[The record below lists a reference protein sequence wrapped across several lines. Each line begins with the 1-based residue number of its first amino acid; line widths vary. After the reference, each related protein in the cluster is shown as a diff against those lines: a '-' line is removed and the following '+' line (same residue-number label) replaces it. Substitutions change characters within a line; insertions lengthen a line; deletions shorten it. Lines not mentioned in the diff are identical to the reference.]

1 MLHIDVGLSS
11 IRASQQALYAIS
23 NNIANANTEGY
34 HRQRVELIDRNPVTI
49 GSIQIGSGVD
59 VDSLT
64 RLRDTATEAS
74 LISTKSRHAE
84 SETTLRILGQLES
97 ALLPS
102 SGSLIS
108 TVSNFFNE
116 IEQLAAQ
123 PSTVTI
129 RDAVI
134 AAAEDVVNQISQLD
148 TRLNQL
154 RSNNVIAIHE
164 EVNAIN
170 DETAQIADLNRD
182 IRIQSHSG
190 SQPNTLLD
198 QRDRLVSQL
207 SERVD
212 ISLQSFLVDD
222 SPLVAAGG
230 SIIIAEKATT
240 LRAET
245 TPDGRATVQATNG
258 GATVAPT
265 SGTLQA
271 MLAGQQAIDEIQ
283 QSLHDWAN
291 EFIATVDAIHASGQG
306 QNSQL
311 EFIQGV
317 RNVSPPSIPLEGL
330 ATTFPVESGSLFV
343 TLTESSTGQ
352 RTTHQVDIDVTSDS
366 LEDALS
372 RLDTIPQLTSIYQPD
387 TGKVALRANAGYS
400 IDFAGGIDAVPAA
413 SNLTGTASPKLSGFP
428 TTSENTNWTAT
439 ISGSGTVGTTPG
451 LRLDITNSVTG
462 AAIKS
467 LDIGKNY
474 LPGETLTIADGVN
487 LSFTSGTVTN
497 GENFAFDIV
506 ANPDETGMLV
516 TLGLQSLFTGDAST
530 GIGLNPH
537 VQESPLNLA
546 ASRTGESADSSNL
559 KRMIQL
565 RESVQFVSRNET
577 LEERITSLSTS
588 TAFRIQAEQAN
599 FEYLNEQKIHLE
611 NVRDSVSGV
620 DPNEELLTMMEYQRQ
635 FQAASRFI
643 TVVDEALDELLR
655 FIN

>member
-84 SETTLRILGQLES
+84 SENTLRILGQLES

-102 SGSLIS
+102 RGSLIS
-108 TVSNFFNE
+108 SVSNFFNE

-129 RDAVI
+129 RDAAI

-154 RSNNVIAIHE
+154 RSNNAIAIHE

-170 DETAQIADLNRD
+170 QETTQIADLNRD
-182 IRIQSHSG
+182 IRIQTHSG

-212 ISLQSFLVDD
+212 ISLQSFLVND

-245 TPDGRATVQATNG
+245 SADGRATVQTTNG
-258 GATVAPT
+258 GATVVPT
-265 SGTLQA
+265 SGALQA
-271 MLAGQQAIDEIQ
+271 MLAGQQTIDEIQ

-291 EFIATVDAIHASGQG
+291 EFIATLDAIHASGQG
-306 QNSQL
+306 HNSQL
-311 EFIQGV
+311 GFIQGV
-317 RNVSPPSIPLEGL
+317 REVSAPSIPLDEI
-330 ATTFPVESGSLFV
+330 ATPFPVESGRLFV
-343 TLTESSTGQ
+343 TLTESATGQ

-366 LEDALS
+366 LDDVLS

-400 IDFAGGIDAVPAA
+400 IDFAGGIDAVPTA
-413 SNLTGTASPKLSGFP
+413 SNLTGSASPKLSGFP
-428 TTSENTNWTAT
+428 KSSENANWTAT
-439 ISGSGTVGTTPG
+439 VSGSGTVGTTLG

-462 AAIKS
+462 ATIKS
-467 LDIGKNY
+467 LDIGENY
-474 LPGETLTIADGVN
+474 LSGETLAIADGVN
-487 LSFTSGTVTN
+487 LSFTSGTVVN

-506 ANPDETGMLV
+506 AKPDETGILV
-516 TLGLQSLFTGDAST
+516 TLGLQTLFSGEAST

-537 VQESPLNLA
+537 VQESPLNFA

-577 LEERITSLSTS
+577 LEERITSISTT

-599 FEYLNEQKIHLE
+599 FEYLNEQKNHLE

-620 DPNEELLTMMEYQRQ
+620 DPNEELLTMLEYQRQ